1 MMKGFISK
9 VFRHCAHSF
18 LMVFKP
24 VLSDKNYYRIQ
35 YYVMLG
41 RIPNIDNPSLYTEK
55 LQWLKLYDHNPLY
68 TKIVDKFE
76 VKRIISSIIG
86 EQYVIPTL
94 GIWNSPEEVNI
105 ETLPNQFVLKTTFGG
120 GGDGIVICR
129 DKTKL
134 NREETLAKLKKSFNT
149 NPYLRAREW
158 PYRDVPRRIIAEQY
172 LEDDSGE
179 LRDYKFY
186 CFGGKP
192 HVVMIASN
200 RFTNHYFNYFDM
212 DFNILPITS
221 AMGTHSNAIF
231 DKPMSFN
238 EMKEVATKLSKGF
251 THVRVDLY
259 SCQGKVYFGELT
271 LYDSSGF
278 DDLSSE
284 EWNQRFGDWISLPQK
299 ENSRT
304 DNGLSGQDINTIISE
319 NNV

>member
-1 MMKGFISK
+1 MKGFISK
-9 VFRHCAHSF
+9 VFRHCAHLF

-76 VKRIISSIIG
+76 VKNIISSIIG
-86 EQYVIPTL
+86 EQYIIPTL

-105 ETLPNQFVLKTTFGG
+105 DTLPNQFVLKTTFGG

-134 NREETLAKLKKSFNT
+134 NREKALAKLKKSFNT

-158 PYRDVPRRIIAEQY
+158 PYKDVPHRIIAEQY

-186 CFGGKP
+186 CFGGEP

-221 AMGTHSNAIF
+221 AMGTHSNAIIN
-231 DKPMSFN
+231 KPMSFN

-284 EWNQRFGDWISLPQK
+284 EWNQRFGDWISLPQN

-304 DNGLSGQDINTIISE
+304 NNG
-319 NNV
+319 

>member
-1 MMKGFISK
+1 
-9 VFRHCAHSF
+9 
-18 LMVFKP
+18 
-24 VLSDKNYYRIQ
+24 
-35 YYVMLG
+35 MLG

-76 VKRIISSIIG
+76 VKNIISSIIG
-86 EQYVIPTL
+86 EQYIIPTL

-105 ETLPNQFVLKTTFGG
+105 DTLPNQFVLKTTFGG

-134 NREETLAKLKKSFNT
+134 NREKALAKLKKSFNT

-158 PYRDVPRRIIAEQY
+158 PYKDVPHRIIAEQY

-186 CFGGKP
+186 CFGGEP

-221 AMGTHSNAIF
+221 AMGTHSNAIIN
-231 DKPMSFN
+231 KPMSFN

-284 EWNQRFGDWISLPQK
+284 EWNQRFGDWISLPQN

-304 DNGLSGQDINTIISE
+304 NNG
-319 NNV
+319 

>member
-9 VFRHCAHSF
+9 VFRHCAHLF

-76 VKRIISSIIG
+76 VKNIISSIIG
-86 EQYVIPTL
+86 EQYIIPTL

-105 ETLPNQFVLKTTFGG
+105 DTLPNQFVLKTTFGG

-134 NREETLAKLKKSFNT
+134 NREKALAKLKKSFNT

-158 PYRDVPRRIIAEQY
+158 PYKDVPHRIIAEQY

-186 CFGGKP
+186 CFGGEP

-221 AMGTHSNAIF
+221 AMGTHSNAIIN
-231 DKPMSFN
+231 KPMSFN

-284 EWNQRFGDWISLPQK
+284 EWNQRFGDWISLPQN

-304 DNGLSGQDINTIISE
+304 NNG
-319 NNV
+319 